1 MIVGFNAL
9 RLQGQRFGIGR
20 YIEYVL
26 KHWSPIL
33 EPSDRVVVYVRQPW
47 DKSSIG
53 LSDQFE
59 VRVLP
64 SRLDGM
70 WWENLVLAR
79 RWRETDVL
87 FCPSYTVP
95 LTYRGKLVVATHSVN
110 EIVSGAHP
118 WWYDLTYKPR
128 NRLSATKADA
138 VIVPMASAKADV
150 EKLYGIPVEKI
161 DVVPEGVDDAFA
173 PLENESKLHET
184 RVRYLGDDSP
194 YVLFVGKF
202 SQRRNI
208 PALVEAFADLKR
220 SDAISHKLL
229 LFGKNVDDLPLDRLA
244 SDLGV
249 ADSVVQLNVPLAD
262 HRDIIPVYS
271 GADLFV
277 HPTAYEGFS
286 LTICEAMA
294 CGAPVVTVGRGAV
307 AEIVDGAAL
316 TVDEPTPEKL
326 ATAMRTVLGDPALR
340 SSLRARALD
349 RSKLFR
355 FSECARGTLEV
366 LRRVA
371 AH

>member
-1 MIVGFNAL
+1 
-9 RLQGQRFGIGR
+9 
-20 YIEYVL
+20 
-26 KHWSPIL
+26 
-33 EPSDRVVVYVRQPW
+33 
-47 DKSSIG
+47 
-53 LSDQFE
+53 
-59 VRVLP
+59 
-64 SRLDGM
+64 
-70 WWENLVLAR
+70 
-79 RWRETDVL
+79 
-87 FCPSYTVP
+87 
-95 LTYRGKLVVATHSVN
+95 
-110 EIVSGAHP
+110 
-118 WWYDLTYKPR
+118 
-128 NRLSATKADA
+128 
-138 VIVPMASAKADV
+138 
-150 EKLYGIPVEKI
+150 
-161 DVVPEGVDDAFA
+161 
-173 PLENESKLHET
+173 
-184 RVRYLGDDSP
+184 
-194 YVLFVGKF
+194 
-202 SQRRNI
+202 
-208 PALVEAFADLKR
+208 
-220 SDAISHKLL
+220 
-229 LFGKNVDDLPLDRLA
+229 
-244 SDLGV
+244 
-249 ADSVVQLNVPLAD
+249 VQLNVPLAD